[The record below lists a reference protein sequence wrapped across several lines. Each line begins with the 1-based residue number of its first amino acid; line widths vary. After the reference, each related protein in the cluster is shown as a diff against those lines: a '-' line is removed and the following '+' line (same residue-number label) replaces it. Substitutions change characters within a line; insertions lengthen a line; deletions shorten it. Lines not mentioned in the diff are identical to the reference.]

1 MWQGHSMW
9 QAQQVRWN
17 RRIGQQM
24 PWLGFHLVRAL
35 GLLLLAVAAG
45 GSAVA
50 QESKVPVP
58 VVVMEARAVPFR
70 DRVEALGT
78 VRANE
83 SVALTAKVADKIT
96 SIRFEDGDRV
106 KKDAVL
112 VEMTTAEGNAL
123 LAEARSTLEEAKAQY
138 ERSRSLTDRRLTPE
152 TIFDQ
157 KRRDFE
163 TAAARVTVMEA
174 RLADRILRAPFD
186 GRMGLRNVSV
196 GTLVNPGDVIARIE
210 DDSVMKLDFSV
221 PSTFIATLK
230 PGLEVVARARGFNN
244 EPFRGTVASIDN
256 RVDEVTRTIRVRAII
271 PNPDRRL
278 VPGLLMTV
286 DLFKNPRE
294 GIAVKEEALVPIGAE
309 TYVFVVKADA
319 NVVERRRIETG
330 TRQPGLVEVT
340 SGLAIGERVVT
351 DGTIKLRPGA
361 EITIQRVDTIEKDQ
375 LDTSPATTGQKAP
388 EKPAGRT

>member
-1 MWQGHSMW
+1 MW

-24 PWLGFHLVRAL
+24 PWLEFHLVRAL
-35 GLLLLAVAAG
+35 GLLLLAVVAG

-319 NVVERRRIETG
+319 NVVERRRIEIG